1 MTSSSAGSG
10 GAGIAALSSSFFTPQ
25 LRDRYDLPMPPPPEP
40 KAKPE
45 APKAEGSAA
54 VNLVA

>member
-1 MTSSSAGSG
+1 MTSSSSG
-10 GAGIAALSSSFFTPQ
+10 GAGLAALSSSYFTPQ

-40 KAKPE
+40 KAKP
-45 APKAEGSAA
+45 ASKAEASA